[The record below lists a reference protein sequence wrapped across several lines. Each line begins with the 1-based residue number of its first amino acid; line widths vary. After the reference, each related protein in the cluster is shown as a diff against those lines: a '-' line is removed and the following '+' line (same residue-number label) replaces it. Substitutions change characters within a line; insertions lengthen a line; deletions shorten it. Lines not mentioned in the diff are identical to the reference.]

1 MIATTIRG
9 DDSMLVA
16 AGTVVIG
23 WMPTGPARLP
33 LTAVARMLLAA
44 CLLAGATITTAC
56 LAPAPAAAQDEVD
69 AGLEDVGGEASEGG
83 GGSNLLV
90 YIAEAC
96 GWVFGPVFLLLSF
109 ILVALLVM
117 CFLQIRKAVLLPPAL
132 TEQFEQHL
140 EAKEYQPAYE
150 LAKNDDSYLGH
161 VLAAGMGKLQ
171 SGYPAA
177 VAAME
182 EAQGEEQMKLEH
194 KISYVSLIG
203 ALAPMLGLLGTVTGM
218 VSSFK
223 KIADNPGVAP
233 KPDQL
238 ASGISTALVTTL
250 IGLWIA
256 IPAILFFQL
265 FRNWLEEINSEATE
279 ESTRLMGRF
288 QNMGKK

>member
-1 MIATTIRG
+1 MVIASIEQVRSG
-9 DDSMLVA
+9 RWFDLGRLSPVAKSSFVRLLLVA
-16 AGTVVIG
+16 CLVGSFVVV
-23 WMPTGPARLP
+23 TTL
-33 LTAVARMLLAA
+33 LTPDVVVAQE
-44 CLLAGATITTAC
+44 GFE
-56 LAPAPAAAQDEVD
+56 D
-69 AGLEDVGGEASEGG
+69 EDVGSAG

-90 YIAEAC
+90 YIAKAC

-117 CFLQIRKAVLLPPAL
+117 CFLQIRKAILLPPAL
-132 TEQFEQHL
+132 SEQFEQHL

-171 SGYPAA
+171 AGYPAA
-177 VAAME
+177 LAAME

-238 ASGISTALVTTL
+238 AGGISTALVTTL
-250 IGLWIA
+250 IGLWVA
-256 IPAILFFQL
+256 IPAILFFQM
-265 FRNWLEEINSEATE
+265 FRNWLEEINSDAAE

-288 QNMGKK
+288 QSMGKK

>member
-1 MIATTIRG
+1 MRAASTIGLAQGAPAGFGR
-9 DDSMLVA
+9 SAAVA
-16 AGTVVIG
+16 LSRIFLACCLLGG
-23 WMPTGPARLP
+23 WTIVASLASPA
-33 LTAVARMLLAA
+33 TAVA
-44 CLLAGATITTAC
+44 
-56 LAPAPAAAQDEVD
+56 QDEMD
-69 AGLEDVGGEASEGG
+69 AGFDDGGGEVASEGG

-117 CFLQIRKAVLLPPAL
+117 CFLQIRKSVLLPAGL
-132 TEQFEQHL
+132 SEQFEQHL

-218 VSSFK
+218 VGSFK

-238 ASGISTALVTTL
+238 AGGISTALVTTL
-250 IGLWIA
+250 IGLWVA

-265 FRNWLEEINSEATE
+265 FRNWLEEINSDAAE

-288 QNMGKK
+288 QSMGKK

>member
-1 MIATTIRG
+1 MF
-9 DDSMLVA
+9 VA
-16 AGTVVIG
+16 AETGLAG
-23 WMPTGPARLP
+23 WVRDRLVRLP
-33 LTAVARMLLAA
+33 LAVLPRLCLAA
-44 CLLAGATITTAC
+44 CLLAGGTMAAAC
-56 LAPAPAAAQDEVD
+56 LCPVAAVAQDAVD
-69 AGLEDVGGEASEGG
+69 ADLEGSAAEAPS

-96 GWVFGPVFLLLSF
+96 GWIFGPVFLLLSF
-109 ILVALLVM
+109 VLVALLVM
-117 CFLQIRKAVLLPPAL
+117 CFLQIRKAILLPPTL
-132 TEQFEQHL
+132 SEEFERHL

-150 LAKNDDSYLGH
+150 LAKNDESYLGH
-161 VLAAGMGKLQ
+161 VLAAGMSKLQ

-223 KIADNPGVAP
+223 QIADNPGVAP

-238 ASGISTALVTTL
+238 AAGISTALVTTL

-256 IPAILFFQL
+256 IPAILFFQM
-265 FRNWLEEINSEATE
+265 FKNWLEEINADAAE

-288 QNMGKK
+288 QSMGKK

>member
-1 MIATTIRG
+1 MN
-9 DDSMLVA
+9 MA
-16 AGTVVIG
+16 ASEHGNNGTWFRV
-23 WMPTGPARLP
+23 MRA
-33 LTAVARMLLAA
+33 LTAPAARVLIAS
-44 CLLAGATITTAC
+44 CLLASVAVAITCAT
-56 LAPAPAAAQDEVD
+56 PAVAVAQDED
-69 AGLEDVGGEASEGG
+69 MADESEGGG

-90 YIAEAC
+90 YIASAC

-109 ILVALLVM
+109 VFVALVVM
-117 CFLQIRKAVLLPPAL
+117 CFLQIRKTLLLPESL
-132 TEQFEQHL
+132 SHQFEAHL

-161 VLAAGMGKLQ
+161 VLAAGMSKLQ
-171 SGYPAA
+171 AGYPAA

-194 KISYVSLIG
+194 KISYISLVG

-223 KIADNPGVAP
+223 QISDNPGVAP

-238 ASGISTALVTTL
+238 AGGIATALVTTL

-256 IPAILFFQL
+256 IPAITFFQL
-265 FRNWLEEINSEATE
+265 FRNRVEEINNDATE
-279 ESTRLMGRF
+279 ESGRLMSRF
-288 QNMGKK
+288 QTISKK

>member
-1 MIATTIRG
+1 MDIAGVEQVRSG
-9 DDSMLVA
+9 RWFGLGRAGLVA
-16 AGTVVIG
+16 G
-23 WMPTGPARLP
+23 ARL
-33 LTAVARMLLAA
+33 LLVA
-44 CLLAGATITTAC
+44 CLLGSFVVVATC
-56 LAPAPAAAQDEVD
+56 LTPDMVAAQDGFEDDEVGS
-69 AGLEDVGGEASEGG
+69 AG

-90 YIAEAC
+90 YIAKAC

-171 SGYPAA
+171 AGYPAA

-238 ASGISTALVTTL
+238 AGGISTALVTTL

-256 IPAILFFQL
+256 IPAILFFQM
-265 FRNWLEEINSEATE
+265 FKNWLDEINSDAAE

-288 QNMGKK
+288 QTMGKK

>member
-1 MIATTIRG
+1 MDIAA
-9 DDSMLVA
+9 DDRVRNGLWSRVRRLTESPAVRLLGMLGLVA
-16 AGTVVIG
+16 LVLVV
-23 WMPTGPARLP
+23 
-33 LTAVARMLLAA
+33 
-44 CLLAGATITTAC
+44 ATCFTSGIVM
-56 LAPAPAAAQDEVD
+56 AQDDFADET
-69 AGLEDVGGEASEGG
+69 EASG

-90 YIAEAC
+90 YIAKAC

-117 CFLQIRKAVLLPPAL
+117 CFLQIRKAILLPPTL
-132 TEQFEQHL
+132 SEQFEQHL

-171 SGYPAA
+171 AGYPAA

-238 ASGISTALVTTL
+238 ADGISTALVTTL

-256 IPAILFFQL
+256 IPAILFFQM

-288 QNMGKK
+288 QAMGKK

>member
-1 MIATTIRG
+1 MQAAAREGFMSRGWENWPRLSAT
-9 DDSMLVA
+9 A
-16 AGTVVIG
+16 
-23 WMPTGPARLP
+23 ARL
-33 LTAVARMLLAA
+33 LLAA
-44 CLLAGATITTAC
+44 CLLGASTFTAAC
-56 LAPAPAAAQDEVD
+56 LSPSVAVAQDE
-69 AGLEDVGGEASEGG
+69 AGLEEEGGGESESK

-96 GWVFGPVFLLLSF
+96 GWIFGPVFLLLSF

-117 CFLQIRKAVLLPPAL
+117 CFLQIRKQILLPPAL
-132 TEQFEQHL
+132 SEQFEQHL

-150 LAKNDDSYLGH
+150 LAKNDESYLGH

-177 VAAME
+177 VEAME

-223 KIADNPGVAP
+223 QIADNPGVAP

-238 ASGISTALVTTL
+238 AAGISTALVTTL

-265 FRNWLEEINSEATE
+265 FKNWLEEINSDASE
-279 ESTRLMGRF
+279 ETQRLMSRF
-288 QNMGKK
+288 QSMGKK

>member
-1 MIATTIRG
+1 
-9 DDSMLVA
+9 MLA
-16 AGTVVIG
+16 AAREGFMSQG
-23 WMPTGPARLP
+23 WASWARLSA
-33 LTAVARMLLAA
+33 TAARLLLAA
-44 CLLAGATITTAC
+44 CLLGASTFTAAY
-56 LAPAPAAAQDEVD
+56 LSPSMAVAQDEG
-69 AGLEDVGGEASEGG
+69 GLEDGMDGDTSSGK

-90 YIAEAC
+90 YIASAC
-96 GWVFGPVFLLLSF
+96 GWIFGPVFLLLSF

-117 CFLQIRKAVLLPPAL
+117 CFLQIRKQVLLPPTLA
-132 TEQFEQHL
+132 EQFEQHL

-177 VAAME
+177 VEAME

-223 KIADNPGVAP
+223 QIADNPGVAP

-238 ASGISTALVTTL
+238 AAGISTALVTTL

-265 FRNWLEEINSEATE
+265 FKNWLEEINSDASE
-279 ESTRLMGRF
+279 ETQRLMSRF
-288 QNMGKK
+288 QGMGKK

>member
-1 MIATTIRG
+1 MER
-9 DDSMLVA
+9 A
-16 AGTVVIG
+16 AGTGLGAWIRAG
-23 WMPTGPARLP
+23 LA
-33 LTAVARMLLAA
+33 AVATSGIARTLLAV
-44 CLLAGATITTAC
+44 CLLGGWTMTATCISPTTVVAQEEGEEFAAGDEE
-56 LAPAPAAAQDEVD
+56 AA
-69 AGLEDVGGEASEGG
+69 SG

-90 YIAEAC
+90 YIAKAC

-117 CFLQIRKAVLLPPAL
+117 CFLQIRKSILLPPAL
-132 TEQFEQHL
+132 SEQFEQHL

-171 SGYPAA
+171 AGYPAA
-177 VAAME
+177 MAAME

-238 ASGISTALVTTL
+238 AGGISTALVTTL
-250 IGLWIA
+250 IGLWVA
-256 IPAILFFQL
+256 IPAILFFQM
-265 FRNWLEEINSEATE
+265 FRNWLEEINSDAAE
-279 ESTRLMGRF
+279 ESGRLMGRF
-288 QNMGKK
+288 QGMGKK

>member
-1 MIATTIRG
+1 MEAATVPFLGSHPIQSAVRLLRILVIG
-9 DDSMLVA
+9 CFLVA
-16 AGTVVIG
+16 
-23 WMPTGPARLP
+23 GPIMATCLEP
-33 LTAVARMLLAA
+33 AVAV
-44 CLLAGATITTAC
+44 
-56 LAPAPAAAQDEVD
+56 AQDAGD
-69 AGLEDVGGEASEGG
+69 AID
-83 GGSNLLV
+83 GGSEAGGNDSSLLV
-90 YIAEAC
+90 YIASAC

-117 CFLQIRKAVLLPPAL
+117 CFLQIRSAVLLPPAL
-132 TEQFEQHL
+132 TEQFEKHL

-150 LAKNDDSYLGH
+150 LARADDSYLGH

-177 VAAME
+177 LSAME

-194 KISYVSLIG
+194 KISYISLIG

-223 KIADNPGVAP
+223 KIADNPGIAP

-238 ASGISTALVTTL
+238 AGGISTALVTTL

-256 IPAILFFQL
+256 IPAILFFQM
-265 FRNWLEEINSEATE
+265 FRNWLEEINAEATDE
-279 ESTRLMGRF
+279 TSRLMSRF
-288 QNMGKK
+288 QGMGKK

>member
-1 MIATTIRG
+1 MVFA
-9 DDSMLVA
+9 SMEQVRNGRWFDLGRLGRVA
-16 AGTVVIG
+16 GSS
-23 WMPTGPARLP
+23 L
-33 LTAVARMLLAA
+33 ARMLVVA
-44 CLLAGATITTAC
+44 CLFGSFMVVAT
-56 LAPAPAAAQDEVD
+56 LLVPDVVVAQDGFEDDEVGS
-69 AGLEDVGGEASEGG
+69 AG

-90 YIAEAC
+90 YIAKAC

-132 TEQFEQHL
+132 SEQFEQHL

-150 LAKNDDSYLGH
+150 MAKNDDSYLGH

-171 SGYPAA
+171 AGYPAA
-177 VAAME
+177 LAAME

-238 ASGISTALVTTL
+238 AGGISTALVTTL

-256 IPAILFFQL
+256 IPAVLFFQM
-265 FRNWLEEINSEATE
+265 FRNWLEEINSDATDE
-279 ESTRLMGRF
+279 TTRLMGRF
-288 QNMGKK
+288 QTMGKK

>member
-1 MIATTIRG
+1 MDIAGVKQVRSGRWFGLGRAGLIAGARLL
-9 DDSMLVA
+9 LVA
-16 AGTVVIG
+16 CLIGTFMVVA
-23 WMPTGPARLP
+23 TC
-33 LTAVARMLLAA
+33 LTPDIA
-44 CLLAGATITTAC
+44 I
-56 LAPAPAAAQDEVD
+56 AQDDFDD
-69 AGLEDVGGEASEGG
+69 AGSAG

-90 YIAEAC
+90 YIAKAC

-132 TEQFEQHL
+132 AEQFEQHL

-171 SGYPAA
+171 AGYPAA

-182 EAQGEEQMKLEH
+182 EAQSEEQMKLEH

-238 ASGISTALVTTL
+238 AGGISTALVTTL

-256 IPAILFFQL
+256 IPAVLFFQM
-265 FRNWLEEINSEATE
+265 FRNWLEEINSESTDE
-279 ESTRLMGRF
+279 TTRLMGRF
-288 QNMGKK
+288 QTMGKK

>member
-1 MIATTIRG
+1 M
-9 DDSMLVA
+9 
-16 AGTVVIG
+16 
-23 WMPTGPARLP
+23 
-33 LTAVARMLLAA
+33 
-44 CLLAGATITTAC
+44 
-56 LAPAPAAAQDEVD
+56 D
-69 AGLEDVGGEASEGG
+69 AGFDEAGGDVGSGG

-117 CFLQIRKAVLLPPAL
+117 CFLQIRKAVLLPPSL
-132 TEQFEQHL
+132 SEQFEQHL
-140 EAKEYQPAYE
+140 DAKEYQPAYE

-171 SGYPAA
+171 AGYPTA

-265 FRNWLEEINSEATE
+265 FRNWLEEINSEASE
-279 ESTRLMGRF
+279 ESGRLMGRF
-288 QNMGKK
+288 QTMGKK